1 MNRDIESV
9 VGRIR
14 SRSVLALVLGWTLL
28 AGVTGASAQAVS
40 SVSSAAVSTE
50 QKQSVT
56 VKLAQFKVVT
66 GPGGQER
73 LVDASS
79 VKPGDIV
86 EYQATYLNRDTKPVT
101 GLLATLPIPAG
112 MEYLPKTASPG
123 ADRVKAA
130 TQGGAYGVEPLQRQV
145 QVNGKPQIEPV
156 PYGQYRSLQ
165 WALGQLPPGA
175 EFLVKARVQV
185 ERYLPPKAA
194 SLPGTTRAAPP
205 SVDILKPK

>member
-194 SLPGTTRAAPP
+194 SLPGTSRAAPP

>member
-1 MNRDIESV
+1 MNGDIEFM

-14 SRSVLALVLGWTLL
+14 RHSVLALVLGWTLL
-28 AGVTGASAQAVS
+28 TASAGVSAQAVS
-40 SVSSAAVSTE
+40 SVASAAGSTE

-56 VKLAQFKVVT
+56 VKLAQFKVLT

-130 TQGGAYGVEPLQRQV
+130 TQGGAYGAEPLQRQV
-145 QVNGKPQIEPV
+145 QVNGKPKTEPV

-185 ERYLPPKAA
+185 ERYQPPKEA
-194 SLPGTTRAAPP
+194 SVLGASRAPLPSTDT
-205 SVDILKPK
+205 LKPK

>member
-1 MNRDIESV
+1 MKRDIESV

-194 SLPGTTRAAPP
+194 SLPGTSRAAPP